1 VVAGLKLQEMLDA
14 GEITEAKIGYVGAY
28 PYAEV
33 VSGYTSF
40 FLGARSVCPD
50 VTMEVQYTNSWGDM
64 AAENEVASQLIA
76 DGCVLIGQHAD
87 TTGAPTAAE
96 SAGVLCVGYN
106 VDMRSV
112 APDSALTSAASNWGA
127 YYTYVGRCMVDG
139 TAIDT
144 DWSQGFSDDAVY
156 ITDLNENT
164 VAAGT
169 ADKVAEVE
177 AAIIDGSLHV
187 FDTSTFTVNG
197 SSIEDLIAAGG
208 EFADYSTYVF
218 DGYFHE
224 QEIQSAPAFDL
235 RIDGI
240 TEKTN

>member
-1 VVAGLKLQEMLDA
+1 
-14 GEITEAKIGYVGAY
+14 
-28 PYAEV
+28 
-33 VSGYTSF
+33 
-40 FLGARSVCPD
+40 
-50 VTMEVQYTNSWGDM
+50 
-64 AAENEVASQLIA
+64 LIA

-96 SAGVLCVGYN
+96 QAGVMCVGYN

-127 YYTYVGRCMVDG
+127 YYTYLGHCMVDG
-139 TAIDT
+139 TPIAT
-144 DWSQGFSDDAVY
+144 DWSKGFSDDAVY

-164 VAAGT
+164 VAEGT

-177 AAIIDGSLHV
+177 AALTDGSLHV
-187 FDTSTFTVNG
+187 FDTSTFTVGG
-197 SSIEDLIAAGG
+197 SSIEDLIDEGG
-208 EFADYSTYVF
+208 DYADYATYVS

-224 QEIQSAPAFDL
+224 QEVQSAPAFDL

-240 TEKTN
+240 TEKTAN